1 MADLGAVHSVGETIV
16 GLLTTRR
23 SLLAAEGRLSPVP
36 AEAKIHHVPLA
47 TLVGPT
53 PPTGGLSVTCYH
65 VGRSD
70 HTLARQAMQDP
81 SQGAGIS
88 LELSY
93 LLASWSS
100 TTADELSLL
109 SWAMLE
115 LNRFPVLDSG
125 QLPATGWERGETV
138 QLVPDESD
146 PERLFRLWDALGPKY
161 RLSSLFKA
169 RVVRIGYG
177 PVADS
182 LPVAASRFSFAHGD
196 PVAEPAL

>member
-1 MADLGAVHSVGETIV
+1 MADLGAVHSIGETIV
-16 GLLTTRR
+16 SLLTTRR
-23 SLLAAEGRLSPVP
+23 SLLAAENRLSPVP
-36 AEAKIHHVPLA
+36 ADAKIHHVPLA

-53 PPTGGLSVTCYH
+53 PPTGGLSITCFH
-65 VGRSD
+65 IGRSD

-81 SQGAGIS
+81 SQSAGIS

-93 LLASWSS
+93 LMASWSS
-100 TTADELSLL
+100 TTSDELSLF

-125 QLPATGWERGETV
+125 QLPAAGWDRGESV
-138 QLVPDESD
+138 QLVPDQAD
-146 PERLFRLWDALGPKY
+146 PERLFRIWDALGPKY
-161 RLSSLFKA
+161 RLSTLFKA

-177 PVADS
+177 PLADA

-196 PVAEPAL
+196 PATEPAS

>member
-1 MADLGAVHSVGETIV
+1 MADLGAVHAVGETIV
-16 GLLTTRR
+16 GLLTARR

-36 AEAKIHHVPLA
+36 ADAKIHHVPLA
-47 TLVGPT
+47 SLVGPT
-53 PPTGGLSVTCYH
+53 PPTGGLSITCFH
-65 VGRSD
+65 IDRSD

-93 LLASWSS
+93 LMASWSS

-115 LNRFPVLDSG
+115 LNRFPVLDGG
-125 QLPATGWERGETV
+125 QLPATGWERGESV
-138 QLVPDESD
+138 QLVPDQAD
-146 PERLFRLWDALGPKY
+146 PERLFRLWDALGQKY
-161 RLSSLFKA
+161 RLSTLFRA

-177 PVADS
+177 PLADA

-196 PVAEPAL
+196 PATEPAL